1 MDQIIQA
8 IEVFA
13 MVTGVVYL
21 VLEILQKNSMWV
33 VGILTS
39 TACAF
44 EFAITHVWAS
54 MGLNIYYV
62 AMSVIGLLQWRKAS
76 EAVGEGEI
84 HLSRLPRAVALW
96 SAALFV
102 LGSLVLMQVLRAA
115 GDPAPRLDAV
125 AVTLS
130 VIATWWLAQSYLQQ
144 WLLWIVADIFTT
156 TICLVTGQY
165 WMAVLYTAYI
175 ASAVY
180 GYFHWKRK
188 GKYVSLDDGVKRDS
202 SLRSE

>member
-1 MDQIIQA
+1 
-8 IEVFA
+8 
-13 MVTGVVYL
+13 
-21 VLEILQKNSMWV
+21 
-33 VGILTS
+33 
-39 TACAF
+39 
-44 EFAITHVWAS
+44 
-54 MGLNIYYV
+54 MGLNLYYV
-62 AMSVIGLLQWRKAS
+62 VVSVIGLIQWRKAS

-84 HLSRLPRAVALW
+84 HLARLPRAVAIW
-96 SAALFV
+96 SAVLFV

-144 WLLWIVADIFTT
+144 WLLWIVADILTT
-156 TICLVTGQY
+156 TLCLSTGQY
-165 WMAVLYTAYI
+165 WMAALYIAYI

-188 GKYVSLDDGVKRDS
+188 GKYLSLQV
-202 SLRSE
+202 E

>member
-1 MDQIIQA
+1 MDTVIQA

-84 HLSRLPRAVALW
+84 NLSRLPRTVALW

-156 TICLVTGQY
+156 TICLTTGQY

>member
-1 MDQIIQA
+1 MDTVIQA
-8 IEVFA
+8 IEIFA
-13 MVTGVVYL
+13 LVTGVVYL

-44 EFAITHVWAS
+44 EFAVTHVWAS
-54 MGLNIYYV
+54 MGLNLYYV
-62 AMSVIGLLQWRKAS
+62 VMSVIGLIQWRKAS

-84 HLSRLPRAVALW
+84 HLARLPRAVAIW
-96 SAALFV
+96 SAVLFV

-144 WLLWIVADIFTT
+144 WLLWIVADILTT
-156 TICLVTGQY
+156 TLCLSTGQY

-188 GKYVSLDDGVKRDS
+188 GKYLSLQV
-202 SLRSE
+202 E

>member
-1 MDQIIQA
+1 MDTVIQA
-8 IEVFA
+8 IEIFA
-13 MVTGVVYL
+13 LVTGVVYL

-54 MGLNIYYV
+54 MGLNLYYV
-62 AMSVIGLLQWRKAS
+62 VVSVIGLIQWRKAS

-84 HLSRLPRAVALW
+84 HLARLPRAVVIW
-96 SAALFV
+96 SAVLFV

-144 WLLWIVADIFTT
+144 WLLWIVADILTT
-156 TICLVTGQY
+156 TLCLSTGQY
-165 WMAVLYTAYI
+165 WMAALYIAYI

-188 GKYVSLDDGVKRDS
+188 GKYLSLQV
-202 SLRSE
+202 E

>member
-62 AMSVIGLLQWRKAS
+62 VMSVIGLLQWRKAS

-84 HLSRLPRAVALW
+84 HLSRLPRTVALW

-156 TICLVTGQY
+156 TICLTTGQY

-180 GYFHWKRK
+180 GYFPWQGQGRD
-188 GKYVSLDDGVKRDS
+188 VALDERV
-202 SLRSE
+202 RSVASMR

>member
-1 MDQIIQA
+1 MDTVIQA
-8 IEVFA
+8 IEIFA
-13 MVTGVVYL
+13 LVTGVVYL
-21 VLEILQKNSMWV
+21 VLEILQKNSLWV

-44 EFAITHVWAS
+44 AFAITHVWAS
-54 MGLNIYYV
+54 MGLNLYYV
-62 AMSVIGLLQWRKAS
+62 VVSVIGFIQWRKAS

-84 HLSRLPRAVALW
+84 HLARLPRAVAIW
-96 SAALFV
+96 SAVLFV

-144 WLLWIVADIFTT
+144 WLLWIVADILTT
-156 TICLVTGQY
+156 TLCLSTGQY
-165 WMAVLYTAYI
+165 WMAALYIAYI

-188 GKYVSLDDGVKRDS
+188 GKYLSLQV
-202 SLRSE
+202 E

>member
-1 MDQIIQA
+1 MDTVIQA
-8 IEVFA
+8 IEIFA
-13 MVTGVVYL
+13 LVTGVVYL

-54 MGLNIYYV
+54 MGLNLYYV
-62 AMSVIGLLQWRKAS
+62 VVSVIGFIQWRKAS

-84 HLSRLPRAVALW
+84 HLARLPRAVAIW
-96 SAALFV
+96 SAVLFV
-102 LGSLVLMQVLRAA
+102 LASLAVMQVLRAA

-144 WLLWIVADIFTT
+144 WLLWIVADILTT
-156 TICLVTGQY
+156 TLCLSTGQY

-188 GKYVSLDDGVKRDS
+188 GKYLSLQV
-202 SLRSE
+202 E